1 VSQYAKAIAALVV
14 SFLAT
19 YLARVGV
26 DLDASQTDVLVSVF
40 GALVTALLTWAIP
53 NTPKPVED

>member
-40 GALVTALLTWAIP
+40 GSLVTALLTWAIP
-53 NTPKPVED
+53 NTPAPVED

>member
-1 VSQYAKAIAALVV
+1 MSQYAKAIAALVV

-40 GALVTALLTWAIP
+40 GSVVTAFLTWAIP
-53 NTPKPVED
+53 NTPKAPEQ